1 MLARYPEHP
10 QVKFKDLN
18 LSKNDLMSESIDYTE
33 NLLTFAPYDGSEQAK
48 SAFNEALKQEMIFHY
63 ENNSMYR
70 RFCDTKGFN
79 PFKWDGCLE
88 NIPPVAVSVF
98 KDLGFALASVPDNEV
113 QMALQSSATSGV
125 PSTIVVDKT
134 TAKRQSKAMVKVM
147 SDFIGNSRIPF
158 LVMDIDP
165 RSGGM
170 ARALLGARFAA
181 VTGYLKFSSK
191 TGYFLKTTDTG
202 VSYFDIEGINEFLE
216 KLPKDKPVIVFGFT
230 YILYQNVLK
239 AIEESGKKIQLP
251 EGSKII
257 HIGGWKKLE
266 SEKIGKEL
274 FNSRLAEVFGIHSS
288 DVIDIY
294 GFTEQMGLNYP
305 DCACGCKH
313 SSSYVRVL
321 TRDIVTRKIL
331 PPGKEGMLEFISPV
345 PHSYPGNVVLTD
357 DIGVIEE
364 SECPY
369 GRPGTRFRIVGR
381 MKKAEARGCGD
392 ILSAKLMFQQKK
404 VQTKEADEIRIE
416 YFHGEIDDDSPE
428 KILQGIIDNLKSR
441 LRWLAAQKTDD
452 LIKIISKTAEIWLR
466 DSRYDFLKDKGRLFL
481 AQWCSEKHLTQIAK
495 EGLRGNI
502 GYADGFAPFADSD
515 IHYLKA
521 NPKGLV
527 CHWMAGNVQILGVFA
542 LVQAILT
549 KNVNLLKV
557 AAKDGGVF
565 SSLMRAFE
573 EVEVVNSEG
582 SVLKG
587 KDVAATV
594 GVIYFPRTSSRLA
607 EKMSSEADVR
617 IAWGGKE
624 AVETVAAYP
633 SKIDSQTVIFGP
645 KLSFAVIG
653 REALAS
659 EHEARK
665 LARRLTVDV
674 SVFDQYGCASP
685 HNVYI
690 ENGGEISPERF
701 CELLAETFPK
711 TEVQIPKGIMEAEV
725 VSAIHSIRGVYDF
738 KGKVY
743 GSPTM
748 SWTVLLD
755 PDIKLAKPVY
765 SRVIFVHSVG
775 SIMDSIPQIE
785 PYIQSIGIEAPI
797 EKAKEYAEKATALG
811 VSRLPKI
818 GRMLNFEMPW
828 DGMFLIDRLVRWN
841 TLFGPII

>member
-1 MLARYPEHP
+1 
-10 QVKFKDLN
+10 
-18 LSKNDLMSESIDYTE
+18 MSESTDYTE
-33 NLLTFAPYDGSEQAK
+33 NLLTLAPYDGTEQADV
-48 SAFNEALKQEMIFHY
+48 AFKEALRQELLFHY
-63 ENNSMYR
+63 ENNLMYR
-70 RFCDTKGFN
+70 RFCDTKKFN
-79 PFKWDGCLE
+79 PFEWDGE
-88 NIPPVAVSVF
+88 MESIPPVAVSVF
-98 KDLGFALASVPDNEV
+98 KDLGFGLASVPKEDV

-147 SDFIGNSRIPF
+147 GDFIGKSRIPF
-158 LVMDIDP
+158 LIMDIDP

-191 TGYFLKTTDTG
+191 TGYFLKTTDKG
-202 VSYFDIEGINEFLE
+202 LSYFDIEGIKEFLE
-216 KLPKDKPVIVFGFT
+216 TLPGDKPVVVFGFT

-239 AIEESGKKIQLP
+239 AIEESGEKIKLP
-251 EGSKII
+251 DGSKII

-266 SEKIGKEL
+266 SEKISKEL
-274 FNSRLAEVFGIHSS
+274 FNRRLADAFNISS
-288 DVIDIY
+288 ENVIDIY

-321 TRDIVTRKIL
+321 TRDIVTREIL

-345 PHSYPGNVVLTD
+345 PHSYPGNAVLTD
-357 DIGVIEE
+357 DIGVIEKGA
-364 SECPY
+364 CPY
-369 GRPGTRFRIVGR
+369 GRSGTRFRIVGR

-404 VQTKEADEIRIE
+404 SEKKSEDEIRIE
-416 YFHGEIDDDSPE
+416 YFQGEIKEDTPE
-428 KILQGIIDNLKSR
+428 KILLEIIDNLKSR
-441 LRWLAAQKTDD
+441 QSWLASQKTND
-452 LIKIISKTAEIWLR
+452 LIKIIGKTAEIWLK
-466 DSRYDFLKDKGRLFL
+466 DSRYDFLRDKGRLFL
-481 AQWCSEKHLTQIAK
+481 AQWCSEKHLTQVAK
-495 EGLRGNI
+495 EGLRGNT
-502 GYADGFAPFADSD
+502 GYADSFTPFADSES
-515 IHYLKA
+515 HYLKA

-565 SSLMRAFE
+565 SSLMKAFE
-573 EVEVVNSEG
+573 EVEVIAGDG
-582 SVLKG
+582 SILRG

-594 GVIYFPRTSSRLA
+594 GVIYFPRTSSKLA

-617 IAWGGKE
+617 IAWGGKD

-633 SKIDSQTVIFGP
+633 SKINSQTVIFGP

-653 REALAS
+653 KEALAS

-685 HNVYI
+685 HNVYV
-690 ENGGEISPERF
+690 EEGGEVSPERF
-701 CELLAETFPK
+701 CDLLAETFPK
-711 TEVQIPKGIMEAEV
+711 TEIQIPKGIMESEV

-743 GSPTM
+743 GSPSM

-755 PDIKLAKPVY
+755 PDTKLAKPIY
-765 SRVIFVHSVG
+765 SRVLFVHPVN

-785 PYIQSIGIEAPI
+785 PYIQSIGIEASI
-797 EKAKEYAEKATALG
+797 EKSKEFADKATSLG
-811 VSRLPKI
+811 VARLPKI

-828 DGMFLIDRLVRWN
+828 DGIFLIDHLVRWS
-841 TLFGPII
+841 TLFGPLV

>member
-1 MLARYPEHP
+1 
-10 QVKFKDLN
+10 
-18 LSKNDLMSESIDYTE
+18 MSESIDFTE
-33 NLLTFAPYDGSEQAK
+33 NLLAFPPYDGSEQADMV
-48 SAFNEALKQEMIFHY
+48 FNEALKQEMIFHY
-63 ENNSMYR
+63 ENNPMYR
-70 RFCDTKGFN
+70 RFCDTKRFDPN
-79 PFKWDGCLE
+79 KWNGSLE

-98 KDLGFALASVPDNEV
+98 KDLGFELASVPNDEV

-147 SDFIGNSRIPF
+147 GDFIGKSRIPF
-158 LVMDIDP
+158 LIMDIDP

-191 TGYFLKTTDTG
+191 TGYFLKTTDKG
-202 VSYFDIEGINEFLE
+202 VSYFDIEGIKEFI
-216 KLPKDKPVIVFGFT
+216 KTLPADKPVVVFGFT

-239 AIEESGKKIQLP
+239 AIEESGEKIHLP
-251 EGSKII
+251 AGSKII

-266 SEKIGKEL
+266 SEKISKDL
-274 FNSRLAEVFGIHSS
+274 FNRRLAEAFGIHPE

-321 TRDIVTRKIL
+321 TRDVATREIL
-331 PPGKEGMLEFISPV
+331 PPGKEGMLEFISPI

-357 DIGVIEE
+357 DIGIIEKD
-364 SECPY
+364 ECPY
-369 GRPGTRFRIVGR
+369 GRHGTRFRIVGR
-381 MKKAEARGCGD
+381 MKRAEARGCGD

-404 VQTKEADEIRIE
+404 VQAKEKDEIRIE
-416 YFHGEIDDDSPE
+416 YFQGEISDGSPE
-428 KILQGIIDNLKSR
+428 KILQGIIGTLKSKQT
-441 LRWLAAQKTDD
+441 WIATQKSID
-452 LIKIISKTAEIWLR
+452 LIRVISRTAEIWLK

-481 AQWCSEKHLTQIAK
+481 AQWCSERHLMQIAK
-495 EGLRGNI
+495 EGLRGNLE
-502 GYADGFAPFADSD
+502 YSDHFTTFKDSD
-515 IHYLKA
+515 SHYLKA

-549 KNVNLLKV
+549 KNVNLIKV

-565 SSLMRAFE
+565 SSLMKAFE
-573 EVEVVNSEG
+573 EVEVVSSDG
-582 SVLKG
+582 SVLRG

-594 GVIYFPRTSSRLA
+594 GVIYFPRTSNNLA
-607 EKMSSEADVR
+607 EKMSAEADVR

-653 REALAS
+653 KEALTS
-659 EHEARK
+659 EHEVRK
-665 LARRLTVDV
+665 LARRLTVDI

-690 ENGGEISPERF
+690 ENGGEVSPERF

-711 TEVQIPKGIMEAEV
+711 TEAQIPKGIMEAEV
-725 VSAIHSIRGVYDF
+725 VSAIHSIRGIYDF

-743 GSPTM
+743 GSPNL

-765 SRVIFVHSVG
+765 SRVIFAHSVD
-775 SIMDSIPQIE
+775 SIMDSVSQIE
-785 PYIQSIGIEAPI
+785 PYIQSIGIEASL
-797 EKAKEYAEKATALG
+797 EKATAFADKASALG
-811 VSRLPKI
+811 VARFPKI

-828 DGMFLIDRLVRWN
+828 DGLFLIDSLVRWN
-841 TLFGPII
+841 TLFGPLI